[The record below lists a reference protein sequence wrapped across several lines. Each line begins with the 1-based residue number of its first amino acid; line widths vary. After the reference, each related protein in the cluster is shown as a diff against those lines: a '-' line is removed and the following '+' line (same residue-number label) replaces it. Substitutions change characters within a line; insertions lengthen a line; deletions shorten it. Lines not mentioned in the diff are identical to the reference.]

1 MKKQWISVKDA
12 LPEESMEVI
21 VHVEFMDMQYVST
34 VYFNKEIQ
42 RFMVVDKDPKFW
54 KIDNEKIKITCY
66 GENIVTHW
74 MPLPSFSLEEPAI
87 NIKPLDWQ
95 EEGDEGF
102 IAFGCFGT
110 FEVMESGDDQGSWTG
125 SLNDANGYDGFDEMD
140 FQTVDEA
147 KAYCQELHEKM
158 IREALEFVEVAHE

>member
-1 MKKQWISVKDA
+1 MKMKWISVKDA

-21 VHVEFMDMQYVST
+21 VHVEFMDMKYVST

-54 KIDNEKIKITCY
+54 KIDNEKIKITYY

-74 MPLPSFSLEEPAI
+74 MPLPSFNLKEPSTKIVPLE
-87 NIKPLDWQ
+87 WQ

-102 IAFGCFGT
+102 IAFGSFGT
-110 FEVMESGDDQGSWTG
+110 FEVMKSGNRLLPWLG
-125 SLNDANGYDGFDEMD
+125 SLNDANGYDGYEEMEVP
-140 FQTVDEA
+140 TIEEA
-147 KAYCQELHEKM
+147 RSYCNELHEKM
-158 IREALEFVEVAHE
+158 IREALEFVEVDA